1 MTSITV
7 LGLEFR
13 IISWGLSKKKEKEEI
28 KIKKKEKKEKEE
40 KKKKVRGQ
48 CLNY

>member
-13 IISWGLSKKKEKEEI
+13 IISWGLSKEKEKRE
-28 KIKKKEKKEKEE
+28 KEKKEENEEE
-40 KKKKVRGQ
+40 KQKVRGQ
-48 CLNY
+48 CLNF